1 MDIMLQ
7 RFIACI
13 RCRSA
18 RRVNTSQAP
27 GPRYGSA
34 LVSLVVATCMAW
46 IAPSTPAQTPVILPN
61 TITTIAGSFPMATT
75 GSGACPSNAQFAQ
88 QDTAGDG
95 CPAINATF
103 SGAEKAIT
111 VDPEGNVYISSDTSN
126 PQFVRRID
134 ARTGNITVFAGFGA
148 NSDLSSTAV
157 TYYGTLYTPID
168 KEGDGL
174 PVVYSGGFFS
184 NRGLGSDPYGNIFI
198 GTVGSNVVHL
208 VCTAVSPLC
217 SAAAVRVNL
226 MTAIA
231 GCTYSS
237 ASYGVAVTGT
247 TPGTAGDGGPAT
259 QVAANSSSCTIGT
272 HAPGTITA
280 DKWDN
285 VYFMDRLNGRIRVV
299 AGAASITVNSISV
312 TNPLIATLAAGGYS
326 TFAQGNIYPI
336 AGGGTVCS
344 GKTDSGGDGCL
355 FTQTIINTGNSGATV
370 QGFAVDP
377 DGDFIFDDGNG
388 YLRVIYEGGTTI
400 KGALSAL
407 GISSPVVGTSYRLIG
422 GGTTYFYSS
431 GIPAP
436 ILGSSFQLQS
446 QYQTLAVDPGGN
458 IYISDQLQILFYDI
472 ATGYVRRIGTSSGAT
487 SCNSTAYGDGCP
499 LSQALYGVASNPL
512 PIAMDSLGNLYM
524 IDAAST
530 SGHKLIRMVSATI
543 LPTTAVNGSQSS
555 SLIVHAPATGST
567 VAITAGAGPDFT
579 VGSPACITNTAT
591 DKSVDCTAVVTYAPK
606 SLAQRS
612 IPISI
617 ATTVSSTTTT
627 QNESLTATSTG
638 SALVFDTLGAPSL
651 ATLGASATGNTAV
664 ALDRYGNVYVSGTQG
679 ISKVNGSTVT
689 NISATPAGYLAVDT
703 SGNVYATSSGSTT
716 VTKYAYSAASS
727 SYTSATISIP
737 TIPIN
742 GTGTQAYGGPIAVD
756 SDGVVYLTDL
766 TNKQVVKFTQG
777 SLVGQQLTQ
786 TALTSPASMT
796 QDSYGNLLVI
806 DGTSVVKIPS
816 AGVPL
821 STANTTPVA
830 NPTVS
835 FPTALVSPNSIAV
848 DQAENIY
855 VTDSGNLIA
864 RTLGG
869 YQYTVPLSGP
879 ALPTAPLPSSS
890 TVASTTTLTL
900 TNATDTLSGTLSIAV
915 GSGAAHTITVASG
928 STLSSLSTAINA
940 DNTYSAESVTASLT
954 SNVLTISGP
963 VAVSSNLV
971 LTGTTLMEKTPV
983 AGLATAVAVDGA
995 GDLYLTA
1002 SSVSGVSK
1010 VLRNAESNTFGTDVS
1025 DPYIGVFANAGATAA
1040 TGFTQTDAGGNYTV
1054 STPTTA
1060 LATGAPTCVL
1070 TSTALA
1076 GGGLCNASV
1085 TFSPTSTGTGDTPNV
1100 ISLLPST
1107 NTLGALTLDGTK
1119 NGSTATTTT
1128 TITGNTAGLVYSTGT
1143 ETTFTVT
1150 VTQSTGSPS
1159 GQVTVYIDS
1168 NPGANY
1174 TLGAAN
1180 GTSASVNVP
1189 ISSATATSHTIY
1201 AVYAGS
1207 AGIAGSTSSTTNF
1220 SIAQATTSVS
1230 WTPARTAIQ
1239 YSSPIGLTVLN
1250 ATAASGGNSVPGTF
1264 VYTANSAEVNAA
1276 SYLAINTYS
1285 LGVTFYPTDSVDY
1298 SSSTGSVSNFVV
1310 QQATTTAPIGGSQVV
1325 VGTTGNYSSVQ
1336 AAINAL
1342 PVTGGSVYIQPGT
1355 YTGDVSVTQP
1365 NVALRGLGG
1374 DPTKVIITHPGGAF
1388 SSSSGSVYSYA
1399 GEFNTSITN
1408 GYQLPAGSTLFNSVA
1423 GDAGSATLVVARG
1436 INTAVSSSATT
1447 PNGFYGENLT
1457 LNNTWDT
1464 DSTQTT
1470 TYVSG
1475 GVCTAGAGQAM
1486 SYSALYN
1493 AGIECASQALAIW
1506 ITSDNA
1512 VLNNVYTSSLQDT
1525 VYAGAISTGSA
1536 YPARQFWFRG
1546 KITGDVDYIF
1556 GDAAAV
1562 FDHTSIY
1569 SAYHST
1575 AGGTVTIE
1583 AQNKAAQTGSSGDY
1597 LSGYVM
1603 NSDVFTSQNSGMS
1616 SLYFGR
1622 PYGTYSTWIMLN
1634 SYIDQVNALGYIP
1647 FSGANALTYATYGEY
1662 TDHAYTDPS
1671 NGSPDLNGVTFLG
1684 TSAASSGS
1692 GVLPTSARESASL
1705 DPGYTPFSANTTNSV
1720 GMTQAQAQAWYP
1732 LAFLGKTITT
1742 NQFNTVATWDPTA
1755 AIAADVNAFVPS
1767 NSPSSITAGQS
1778 ITLLMRP
1785 QTPGVGAVS
1794 NGVYAIPTGTYI
1806 ATENGNTI
1814 ASGTLDASGAA
1825 YFTTSTLTPGV
1836 HNFKWT
1842 YSGDSNFAGST
1853 TATAYSLTVTGS
1865 AAATTTVL
1873 TPTPNPATYGQ
1884 SVSLIATVLSGGS
1897 PVNSGT
1903 VTFTADGATVASYVA
1918 LNGSGQASTSVN
1930 GLTVGT
1936 HNVAA
1941 TYNGAASY
1949 STSFSSGTT
1958 ATVNQATLTI
1968 TGSCS
1973 NRVFGAAN
1981 VCSAGVSGYK
1991 NGDNAATVF
2000 TSAPTGTTTAIRT
2013 SPANTYTASV
2023 GTYTLSTLGSTNYTV
2038 SAQTS
2043 TFTISGGAPQSI
2055 LFAQLPNFASG
2066 GSYQLTASTT
2076 SGLPVSYTVT
2086 VGNAIASVSGSTL
2099 TLSGPGTV
2107 TVQASQSTDPTGD
2120 YAAATPVSRSF
2131 TAQ

>member
-1 MDIMLQ
+1 
-7 RFIACI
+7 
-13 RCRSA
+13 
-18 RRVNTSQAP
+18 
-27 GPRYGSA
+27 
-34 LVSLVVATCMAW
+34 
-46 IAPSTPAQTPVILPN
+46 
-61 TITTIAGSFPMATT
+61 
-75 GSGACPSNAQFAQ
+75 
-88 QDTAGDG
+88 
-95 CPAINATF
+95 
-103 SGAEKAIT
+103 
-111 VDPEGNVYISSDTSN
+111 
-126 PQFVRRID
+126 
-134 ARTGNITVFAGFGA
+134 
-148 NSDLSSTAV
+148 
-157 TYYGTLYTPID
+157 
-168 KEGDGL
+168 
-174 PVVYSGGFFS
+174 
-184 NRGLGSDPYGNIFI
+184 
-198 GTVGSNVVHL
+198 
-208 VCTAVSPLC
+208 
-217 SAAAVRVNL
+217 
-226 MTAIA
+226 
-231 GCTYSS
+231 
-237 ASYGVAVTGT
+237 
-247 TPGTAGDGGPAT
+247 
-259 QVAANSSSCTIGT
+259 
-272 HAPGTITA
+272 
-280 DKWDN
+280 
-285 VYFMDRLNGRIRVV
+285 
-299 AGAASITVNSISV
+299 
-312 TNPLIATLAAGGYS
+312 
-326 TFAQGNIYPI
+326 
-336 AGGGTVCS
+336 
-344 GKTDSGGDGCL
+344 
-355 FTQTIINTGNSGATV
+355 
-370 QGFAVDP
+370 
-377 DGDFIFDDGNG
+377 
-388 YLRVIYEGGTTI
+388 
-400 KGALSAL
+400 
-407 GISSPVVGTSYRLIG
+407 
-422 GGTTYFYSS
+422 
-431 GIPAP
+431 
-436 ILGSSFQLQS
+436 
-446 QYQTLAVDPGGN
+446 
-458 IYISDQLQILFYDI
+458 
-472 ATGYVRRIGTSSGAT
+472 
-487 SCNSTAYGDGCP
+487 
-499 LSQALYGVASNPL
+499 
-512 PIAMDSLGNLYM
+512 
-524 IDAAST
+524 
-530 SGHKLIRMVSATI
+530 MVSATI
-543 LPTTAVNGSQSS
+543 LPTTAVNGSQAS

-567 VAITAGAGPDFT
+567 VAITAGAAPDFT

-612 IPISI
+612 VPISI
-617 ATTVSSTTTT
+617 ATTVSSITTT

-651 ATLGASATGNTAV
+651 ATFGSTATGNTAV
-664 ALDRYGNVYVSGTQG
+664 ALDRYGSVYVSGTQG
-679 ISKVNGSTVT
+679 ISKVNGSNVT

-703 SGNVYATSSGSTT
+703 SGNVYATASGSTT
-716 VTKYAYSAASS
+716 VTKYAYSSAGGGYSA
-727 SYTSATISIP
+727 ATISIP
-737 TIPIN
+737 SIPIN

-786 TALTSPASMT
+786 IALTSPAAMT

-806 DGTSVVKIPS
+806 DGTTVLKIPS
-816 AGVPL
+816 AGVPFT
-821 STANTTPVA
+821 TANTTPVA

-835 FPTALVSPNSIAV
+835 FPTALVSPNAIAV

-864 RTLGG
+864 RTLSG
-869 YQYTVPLSGP
+869 YEYTVPLSGP
-879 ALPTAPLPSSS
+879 AVPTSPLASSA
-890 TVASTTTLTL
+890 TVASTTTFTL
-900 TNATDTLSGTLSIAV
+900 TNPTDTLSGTLSIAV
-915 GSGAAHTITVASG
+915 GSGAAHSISVAGG
-928 STLSSLSTAINA
+928 STLSSLSAAINA
-940 DNTYSAESVTASLT
+940 DSTYSAESVTASLS

-963 VAVSSNLV
+963 VAASNNLV
-971 LTGTTLMEKTPV
+971 LTGTSLTEKTPI
-983 AGLATAVAVDGA
+983 AGLATAVAVDGT

-1002 SSVSGVSK
+1002 SSVAGLSK

-1025 DPYIGVFANAGATAA
+1025 DSYVGVFANTGATAA
-1040 TGFTQTDAGGNYTV
+1040 TGFIQTDTGGNYTV
-1054 STPTTA
+1054 SAPTAA

-1085 TFSPTSTGTGDTPNV
+1085 TFSPTSTGSGDTPNV

-1107 NTLGALTLDGTK
+1107 NTLGALSLDGTK
-1119 NGSTATTTT
+1119 NGSTATTMTF
-1128 TITGNTAGLVYSTGT
+1128 ITGNTAGLVYSTGT

-1150 VTQSTGSPS
+1150 VTQSAGSPS

-1168 NPGANY
+1168 NAGVNY
-1174 TLGAAN
+1174 TLGTAS
-1180 GTSASVNVP
+1180 GSSASVNVP
-1189 ISSATATSHTIY
+1189 ISGATATSHTIY

-1220 SIAQATTSVS
+1220 TVAQATTSVS
-1230 WTPARTAIQ
+1230 WTPARTSIQ
-1239 YSSPIGLTVLN
+1239 YSSPISLTVLN

-1285 LGVTFYPTDSVDY
+1285 LGVTFYPTDSLDY
-1298 SSSTGSVSNFVV
+1298 SGSTGSVSNFVV

-1325 VGTTGNYSSVQ
+1325 VGSTGNYSSVQ

-1355 YTGDVSVTQP
+1355 YTGDVTVTQP

-1388 SSSSGSVYSYA
+1388 SVNPGSVYNYA
-1399 GEFNTSITN
+1399 GEFTTAISN
-1408 GYQLPAGSTLFNSVA
+1408 GYQLPSGSSLFS
-1423 GDAGSATLVVARG
+1423 GDQGSATLVVARG
-1436 INTAVSSSATT
+1436 INTAVNSGTTT

-1457 LNNTWDT
+1457 LANTWDT
-1464 DSTQTT
+1464 DSTLTT

-1475 GVCTAGAGQAM
+1475 GVCTAGAGAAT

-1493 AGIECASQALAIW
+1493 AGTECASQALAIW
-1506 ITSDNA
+1506 ITSDLA
-1512 VLNNVYTSSLQDT
+1512 VLNNVYTTSLQDT

-1562 FDHTSIY
+1562 FDHTSVY
-1569 SAYHST
+1569 SAYHNT
-1575 AGGTVTIE
+1575 ATGTVTIE
-1583 AQNKAAQTGSSGDY
+1583 AQNKAALTGSSGDY

-1603 NSDVFTSQNSGMS
+1603 NSDVFTSQNSGMT

-1647 FSGANALTYATYGEY
+1647 FSGSNVLTYATYGEY
-1662 TDHAYTDPS
+1662 NDHAYTDPS
-1671 NGSPDLNGVTFLG
+1671 NGSPDTNGVTYLG

-1692 GVLPTSARESASL
+1692 GVLPTSARESAST
-1705 DPGYTPFSANTTNSV
+1705 DPGYAAFSANGTNSV
-1720 GMTQAQAQAWYP
+1720 GMTQAQAQQFYP

-1742 NQFNTVATWDPTA
+1742 NQYNTVATWDPTA
-1755 AIAADVNAFVPS
+1755 AIAADVNGFVPS
-1767 NSPSSITAGQS
+1767 SSPASITSGQS
-1778 ITLLMRP
+1778 ITLMMRP
-1785 QTPGVGAVS
+1785 QTPGLGAVS
-1794 NGVYAIPTGTYI
+1794 NGVYTIPTGTYI

-1825 YFTTSTLTPGV
+1825 YFTISTLTPGV

-1853 TATAYSLTVTGS
+1853 TASAYSLTVTGA

-1897 PVNSGT
+1897 AVNSGT
-1903 VTFTADGATVASYVA
+1903 VSFTVDGVTVASYVA

-1930 GLTVGT
+1930 GLAVGT
-1936 HNVAA
+1936 HSVTA
-1941 TYNGAASY
+1941 TFNGAASY
-1949 STSFSSGTT
+1949 STSFSSSTT

-1981 VCSAGVSGYK
+1981 ICSAGVSGYK
-1991 NGDNAATVF
+1991 NGDNAAAVF
-2000 TSAPTGTTTAIRT
+2000 TSAPTGSTTAVRT

-2055 LFAQLPNFASG
+2055 LFAPLPNFASG
-2066 GSYQLTASTT
+2066 ASYQLTASTT

-2099 TLSGPGTV
+2099 TVSGPGPV
-2107 TVQASQSTDPTGD
+2107 TVQALQSTDPTGD